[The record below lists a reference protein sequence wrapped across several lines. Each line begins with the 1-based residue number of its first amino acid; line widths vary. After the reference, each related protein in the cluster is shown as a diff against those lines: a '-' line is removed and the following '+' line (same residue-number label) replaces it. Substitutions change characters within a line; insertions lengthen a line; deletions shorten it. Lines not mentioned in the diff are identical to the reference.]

1 MSDPS
6 DNSAQLADQLRA
18 TALKNL
24 GRSSKQYRSAISGR
38 YVTTSAAA
46 RHPRTTTTETTSGG
60 GATTSR
66 SDSGRFFTKKRKG

>member
-24 GRSSKQYRSAISGR
+24 GRSSKQYRSSISGK
-38 YVTTSAAA
+38 YVTQSAAP
-46 RHPRTTTTETTSGG
+46 RHPNTTTSETTTNSG
-60 GATTSR
+60 TSR
-66 SDSGRFFTKKRKG
+66 SSASGRFLGRKRNG